1 MWLCNVLPEIVN
13 NPFLPSNLSQLFLTK
28 AIEIMGSA
36 VVQTQEIT
44 ADNVRELFS
53 GVDTHLA
60 SSHRVFTNDS
70 DLQGYDEEQI
80 RLMGEVCIILNRDD
94 LPIGSSS
101 KKYCMMQKLIP
112 ERTRCL
118 TRS

>member
-1 MWLCNVLPEIVN
+1 MWLYNVLPEIVN
-13 NPFLPSNLSQLFLTK
+13 NPLLPSNQNQLFLTK
-28 AIEIMGSA
+28 ASEIVGSIMA
-36 VVQTQEIT
+36 QIQEIT
-44 ADNVRELFS
+44 ADNVRELFP

-60 SSHRVFTNDS
+60 SSHRVFTNDN

-101 KKYCMMQKLIP
+101 KKYCMMHKLILKGP
-112 ERTRCL
+112 VV
-118 TRS
+118 